1 MYLGRTAEHVW
12 GSRKNTAGS
21 HGNTYPMLCQL
32 FLVGEPILKS
42 YISGKMLLVCISSL
56 KVTTRV
62 DDSQHLSLSICSCK
76 STALQPHT
84 ISPMT
89 SVSMVISLSV
99 RVCLNKL
106 FWWPAAI
113 QNQLPATGWL
123 ASPSPNSCL
132 GPFNSMVK
140 HTYCKV
146 EQTKFLL
153 QVMGFVASLA
163 ACDGRP

>member
-1 MYLGRTAEHVW
+1 MFKVPGKTQQGAIGTHILRSVSYFSGNKYWSHIFRRKYSLCASLFW
-12 GSRKNTAGS
+12 KLQQGSMTSNIS
-21 HGNTYPMLCQL
+21 H
-32 FLVGEPILKS
+32 
-42 YISGKMLLVCISSL
+42 LLSAAVRAQHYSL
-56 KVTTRV
+56 
-62 DDSQHLSLSICSCK
+62 
-76 STALQPHT
+76 

-99 RVCLNKL
+99 QVCLNKL

-113 QNQLPATGWL
+113 QNQLPATRWL
-123 ASPSPNSCL
+123 SSPSPNSCL
-132 GPFNSMVK
+132 GPFNSTVK

-146 EQTKFLL
+146 GEQDNFLL

>member
-1 MYLGRTAEHVW
+1 MFEVAGKTQQGAMETQILCSVSYSWLGNQYW
-12 GSRKNTAGS
+12 S
-21 HGNTYPMLCQL
+21 HI
-32 FLVGEPILKS
+32 FREKR
-42 YISGKMLLVCISSL
+42 CISSL

-76 STALQPHT
+76 STALQPHA

-89 SVSMVISLSV
+89 SVSMVVSLSV
-99 RVCLNKL
+99 WVCLNKL